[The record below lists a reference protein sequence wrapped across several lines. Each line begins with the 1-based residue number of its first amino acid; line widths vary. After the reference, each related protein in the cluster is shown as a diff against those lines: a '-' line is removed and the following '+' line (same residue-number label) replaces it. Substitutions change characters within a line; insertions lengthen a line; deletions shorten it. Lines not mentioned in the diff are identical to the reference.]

1 MGAGLTELIEA
12 NGLQF
17 YVRDEGSGTPVILL
31 HGFPDTGD
39 LWRKQ
44 VPALVQQGFRAI
56 VPDMRGRGRSS
67 KPDAVSDYRLSS
79 IVRDVTGILDALR
92 IERAHVV
99 GHDWGAGVAWL
110 VAALAP
116 ERVDRLVAISV
127 GAPGAA
133 ARPTLEAFQKGWYR
147 LLFLF
152 EGVAEDVIQRDDWYL
167 FRLFLAGAQDTDAYV
182 KTLSEPGALTP
193 ALNWYRANLPVQ
205 ALFGRTGG
213 PQLPMVKAD
222 TLGIWSAGDL
232 YLTEEAMTRSEQR
245 VQGRWRYE
253 QVGGSHWV
261 PLDEPDR
268 LNRLLL
274 EFLS

>member
-1 MGAGLTELIEA
+1 MTELIEA

-17 YVRDEGSGTPVILL
+17 YVRDQGSGAPVILL

-39 LWRKQ
+39 LWRNQ
-44 VPALVQQGFRAI
+44 VPALNKRGFRTI

-67 KPDAVSDYRLSS
+67 KPPAVSDYRLST
-79 IVRDVTGILDALR
+79 IVRDVTGILEALG
-92 IERAHVV
+92 IERAHIV

-110 VAALAP
+110 TAALAP
-116 ERVDRLVAISV
+116 QKVDRLVAISV
-127 GAPGAA
+127 GAPGTGAK
-133 ARPTLEAFQKGWYR
+133 PTLEELQKGWYR

-152 EGVAEDVIQRDDWYL
+152 EGTAEELLQRDDWYL
-167 FRLFLAGAQDTDAYV
+167 FRLFLGGASDTEAYV

-205 ALFGRTGG
+205 AILGRTGG
-213 PQLPMVKAD
+213 LHLPMIKAD
-222 TLGIWSAGDL
+222 TLGIWSTGDL

-253 QVGGSHWV
+253 RFDGSHWV
-261 PLDEPDR
+261 PLDQPDR
-268 LNRLLL
+268 LNQLLL
-274 EFLS
+274 EFLT

>member
-1 MGAGLTELIEA
+1 LTELIDA

-17 YVRDEGSGTPVILL
+17 YVRDTGSGTPVVLL

-39 LWRKQ
+39 LWRNQ
-44 VPALVQQGFRAI
+44 VPALVNGGFRTI

-67 KPDAVSDYRLSS
+67 KPEAVSDYRLPT
-79 IVRDVTGILDALR
+79 IVRDVTGIMDTLG
-92 IERAHVV
+92 IEKAHVV
-99 GHDWGAGVAWL
+99 GHDWSAGVAWL
-110 VAALAP
+110 LAALAP

-133 ARPTLEAFQKGWYR
+133 GGPTLEELQKGWYR

-152 EGVAEDVIQRDDWYL
+152 EGVEELLQRDDWRL
-167 FRLFLAGAQDTDAYV
+167 FRLFLGGAKDTDTYV

-205 ALFGRTGG
+205 TLLGRVGG
-213 PQLPMVKAD
+213 PQLPMIEAD
-222 TLGIWSAGDL
+222 TLGIWSSGDL
-232 YLTEEAMTRSEQR
+232 YLTQEAMTRSKQR

-253 QVGGSHWV
+253 RLEGSHWV
-261 PLDEPDR
+261 PLDQPDR
-268 LNRLLL
+268 LNQLLL
-274 EFLS
+274 DFLA

>member
-17 YVRDEGSGTPVILL
+17 YVRDEASGTPVILL

-39 LWRKQ
+39 VWRKQ

-92 IERAHVV
+92 IEKAHVV

-110 VAALAP
+110 LAALAP

-152 EGVAEDVIQRDDWYL
+152 EGVAEEVIQRDDWYL
-167 FRLFLAGAQDTDAYV
+167 FRMFLGGAQDTDAYV

-205 ALFGRTGG
+205 ALLGRSGG

-222 TLGIWSAGDL
+222 TLAIWSTGDL

-245 VQGRWRYE
+245 VQARWRYE
-253 QVGGSHWV
+253 RFEGSHWV

-274 EFLS
+274 EFLT

>member
-1 MGAGLTELIEA
+1 MGAGLTGLIEA

-79 IVRDVTGILDALR
+79 IVRDVTGILDAVR

-152 EGVAEDVIQRDDWYL
+152 EGVAEELIQRDDWYL
-167 FRLFLAGAQDTDAYV
+167 FRMFLGGALDTDAYV

-222 TLGIWSAGDL
+222 TLGIWSTGDL
-232 YLTEEAMTRSEQR
+232 YLTEDAMTRSEQR

-253 QVGGSHWV
+253 RLEGSHWV
-261 PLDEPDR
+261 QLDQPDR
-268 LNRLLL
+268 LNGLLL
-274 EFLS
+274 EFLT

>member
-1 MGAGLTELIEA
+1 MEPELVEA

-17 YVRDEGSGTPVILL
+17 HVRDEGSGTPVILL

-39 LWRKQ
+39 LWRNQ
-44 VPALVQQGFRAI
+44 VPALVKNGFRTI

-67 KPDAVSDYRLSS
+67 KPPNVADYRLST

-99 GHDWGAGVAWL
+99 GHDWSAGVAWL
-110 VAALAP
+110 LAALVP

-127 GAPGAA
+127 GAPGTGAK
-133 ARPTLEAFQKGWYR
+133 PSLEELQKGWYR

-152 EGVAEDVIQRDDWYL
+152 EGTAEELIQRDDWYL
-167 FRLFLAGAQDTDAYV
+167 FRLFLAGAKDTDAYV

-205 ALFGRTGG
+205 AILGRTGG
-213 PQLPMVKAD
+213 PRLPAVKAN
-222 TLGIWSAGDL
+222 TLGIWSTGDL
-232 YLTEEAMTRSEQR
+232 YLTEEAMTRSAQAIEGQ
-245 VQGRWRYE
+245 WRYE
-253 QVGGSHWV
+253 RFEGSHWV
-261 PLDEPDR
+261 PLDQPDR

>member
-1 MGAGLTELIEA
+1 MEPELVEA

-17 YVRDEGSGTPVILL
+17 HVRDEGSGTPVILL

-39 LWRKQ
+39 LWRNQ
-44 VPALVQQGFRAI
+44 VPALVKNGFRTI

-67 KPDAVSDYRLSS
+67 KPPNVADYRLST

-99 GHDWGAGVAWL
+99 GHDWSAGVAWL
-110 VAALAP
+110 LAALVP

-127 GAPGAA
+127 GAPGTGAK
-133 ARPTLEAFQKGWYR
+133 PSLEELQKGWYR

-152 EGVAEDVIQRDDWYL
+152 EGTAEELIQRDDWYL
-167 FRLFLAGAQDTDAYV
+167 FRLFLAGAKDTDAYV

-205 ALFGRTGG
+205 AILGRTGG
-213 PQLPMVKAD
+213 PRLPAVKAD
-222 TLGIWSAGDL
+222 TLGIWSTGDL
-232 YLTEEAMTRSEQR
+232 YLTEEAMTRSAQAIEGQ
-245 VQGRWRYE
+245 WRYE
-253 QVGGSHWV
+253 RFEGSHWV
-261 PLDEPDR
+261 PLDQPDR

>member
-1 MGAGLTELIEA
+1 LIEA

-17 YVRDEGSGTPVILL
+17 HVRDEGSGRPVILL

-39 LWRKQ
+39 LWRNQ
-44 VPALVQQGFRAI
+44 VPALSKSGFRTI

-67 KPDAVSDYRLSS
+67 KPEAVSEYRLSS
-79 IVRDVTGILDALR
+79 IVRDVTGIMDSLG
-92 IERAHVV
+92 IERAHLVA
-99 GHDWGAGVAWL
+99 HDWGAAVGWL

-116 ERVDRLVAISV
+116 ARVDRLVAISV

-133 ARPTLEAFQKGWYR
+133 AKPTLEEFQKGWYR

-152 EGVAEDVIQRDDWYL
+152 EGAAEELIQRDDWYL
-167 FRLFLAGAQDTDAYV
+167 FRLFLGGANDTEAYV

-193 ALNWYRANLPVQ
+193 ALNWYRGNLPVQ
-205 ALFGRTGG
+205 ALLGRVGG
-213 PQLPMVKAD
+213 PQLPMIKAD
-222 TLGIWSAGDL
+222 TLGIWSTGDL
-232 YLTEEAMTRSEQR
+232 YLTEEAMTRSSER

-253 QVGGSHWV
+253 RVEGSHWV
-261 PLDEPDR
+261 PIDQPDR
-268 LNRLLL
+268 LNQLLI

>member
-1 MGAGLTELIEA
+1 MEPELVEA

-17 YVRDEGSGTPVILL
+17 HVRDEGSGTPVILL

-39 LWRKQ
+39 LWRNQ
-44 VPALVQQGFRAI
+44 VPALVKNGFRTI

-67 KPDAVSDYRLSS
+67 KPPNVADYRLST

-99 GHDWGAGVAWL
+99 GHDWSAGVAWL
-110 VAALAP
+110 LAALVP

-127 GAPGAA
+127 GAPGTGAK
-133 ARPTLEAFQKGWYR
+133 PSLEELQKGWYR

-152 EGVAEDVIQRDDWYL
+152 EGTAEELIQRDDWYL
-167 FRLFLAGAQDTDAYV
+167 FRLFLAGAKDTDAYV
-182 KTLSEPGALTP
+182 ETLSEPGALTP

-205 ALFGRTGG
+205 AILGRTGG
-213 PQLPMVKAD
+213 PRLPAVKAN
-222 TLGIWSAGDL
+222 TLGIWSTGDL
-232 YLTEEAMTRSEQR
+232 YLTEEAMTRSAQAIEGQ
-245 VQGRWRYE
+245 WRYE
-253 QVGGSHWV
+253 RFEGSHWV
-261 PLDEPDR
+261 PLDQPDR

>member
-17 YVRDEGSGTPVILL
+17 YVSDEGSGTPVILL

-79 IVRDVTGILDALR
+79 IVRDVTGILDTLR

-127 GAPGAA
+127 GAPGSA

-253 QVGGSHWV
+253 QLGGSHWV
-261 PLDEPDR
+261 PIDQPDR
-268 LNRLLL
+268 LNGLLL
-274 EFLS
+274 EFLT

>member
-1 MGAGLTELIEA
+1 MELELIEA

-17 YVRDEGSGTPVILL
+17 HVRDEGSGTPVILL

-39 LWRKQ
+39 LWRNQ
-44 VPALVQQGFRAI
+44 VPALVKNGFRTI
-56 VPDMRGRGRSS
+56 VPDMRGRGISS
-67 KPDAVSDYRLSS
+67 KPPNVADYRLST

-99 GHDWGAGVAWL
+99 GHDWSAGVAWL
-110 VAALAP
+110 LAALVP

-127 GAPGAA
+127 GAPATGAK
-133 ARPTLEAFQKGWYR
+133 PSLEELQKGWYR

-152 EGVAEDVIQRDDWYL
+152 EGTAEELIQRDDWYL
-167 FRLFLAGAQDTDAYV
+167 FRLFLAGAKDTDAYV

-205 ALFGRTGG
+205 AILGRTGG
-213 PQLPMVKAD
+213 PRLPAVKAN
-222 TLGIWSAGDL
+222 TLGIWSTGDL
-232 YLTEEAMTRSEQR
+232 YLTEEAMTRSAQAVEGQ
-245 VQGRWRYE
+245 WRYE
-253 QVGGSHWV
+253 RFEGSHWV
-261 PLDEPDR
+261 PLDQPDR

>member
-1 MGAGLTELIEA
+1 MELELIEA

-17 YVRDEGSGTPVILL
+17 HVRDEGSGTPVILL

-39 LWRKQ
+39 LWRNQ
-44 VPALVQQGFRAI
+44 VPALVKNGFRTI
-56 VPDMRGRGRSS
+56 VPDMRGRGISS
-67 KPDAVSDYRLSS
+67 KPPNVADYRLST

-99 GHDWGAGVAWL
+99 GHDWSAGVAWL
-110 VAALAP
+110 LAALVP

-127 GAPGAA
+127 GAPGTGAK
-133 ARPTLEAFQKGWYR
+133 PSLEELQKGWYR

-152 EGVAEDVIQRDDWYL
+152 EGTAEELIQRDDWYL
-167 FRLFLAGAQDTDAYV
+167 FRLFLAGAKDTDAYV

-205 ALFGRTGG
+205 AILGRTGG
-213 PQLPMVKAD
+213 PRLPAVKAN
-222 TLGIWSAGDL
+222 TLGIWSTGDL
-232 YLTEEAMTRSEQR
+232 YLTEEAMTRSAQAIEGQ
-245 VQGRWRYE
+245 WRYE
-253 QVGGSHWV
+253 RFEGSHWV
-261 PLDEPDR
+261 PLDQPDR
-268 LNRLLL
+268 LNRLLV

>member
-99 GHDWGAGVAWL
+99 GHDWGARVAWL

-152 EGVAEDVIQRDDWYL
+152 EGVAEEVIQRDDWYL

-253 QVGGSHWV
+253 QLGGSHWV
-261 PLDEPDR
+261 PIDQPDR